1 MRVKLHEEW
10 AAVAPFGKPGWRTAF
25 TAGRVAIET
34 NDGEV
39 DLSDFR
45 FD

>member
-1 MRVKLHEEW
+1 MRVKLHAEW